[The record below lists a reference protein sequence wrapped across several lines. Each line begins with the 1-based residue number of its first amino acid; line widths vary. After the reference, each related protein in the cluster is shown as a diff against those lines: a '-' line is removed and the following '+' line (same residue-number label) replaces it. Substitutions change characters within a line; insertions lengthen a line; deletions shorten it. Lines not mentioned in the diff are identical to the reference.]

1 MHIYY
6 VPRSILNALHVLIN
20 LFIIAKLLLSS
31 FTDKETGVKKLI
43 NLSTVIHMESRQ
55 ANLNSGRRLLKL
67 LLLITVVRNVWLQNL
82 RERRSVILWSMSHS
96 RQTKVT
102 KWTDWNK
109 KVKKTMKCWVSQFY
123 LDFKEPCRCNLMLS

>member
-31 FTDKETGVKKLI
+31 FTDKKTGIERLI

-55 ANLNSGRRLLKL
+55 ANLNSRRRLLK
-67 LLLITVVRNVWLQNL
+67 LLLITVVRNVWLQNP
-82 RERRSVILWSMSHS
+82 REKQSVILWSMSHS

-102 KWTDWNK
+102 KWTNWNK
-109 KVKKTMKCWVSQFY
+109 KVKKVMKCWVSQFY
-123 LDFKEPCRCNLMLS
+123 LDFKEPCWCNLTLS